1 MIKICSSVGPDCS
14 EKNREGR
21 FCIRILNRQMT
32 FSGYLWLVYL
42 TCIVLVFVSP
52 ADLAPM
58 LDQYSRGVDWLSRYG
73 YLSPPDPRTGKLQTK
88 EGIERAIKEMQ
99 RFAGLKDTGKLDS
112 DTLKLMNTPRCS
124 LPDIIGSED
133 KLKKRRRK
141 RRYATT
147 GLRWKTSDLTWSVQ
161 NYPSLPPFL
170 KPSEVDTIMTYALKA
185 WSDVTNLKFHATS
198 SSEQDRA
205 DIKISFARSLHDDGY
220 PFDGKGGTLAHAFF
234 PGEADVAGDTHF
246 DDEESWTY
254 IDDNGT
260 DLFAVAVHEF
270 GHALGLSHSSSHPS
284 IMRPYYQ
291 GPVGDIASYNLPED
305 DRYAIQS
312 IYGRKSSSSTPSP
325 NHPTPNLPKPPS
337 PPQPKVPLQPDPS
350 VQNRC
355 EGGFDAVAN
364 IRGDVFFFKG
374 PYFWR
379 IQRSGSLVSFHPAL
393 IKNFWIGLPPGT
405 NKIDAVY
412 ERKTDSRIIFF
423 IGSQYW
429 VFKDTMAI
437 SGYPRPLSDWG
448 LISHDGSEVRKVD
461 AAFIW
466 SHNGKTYIFSGGEFW
481 RFSDGTGTEKRR
493 PDTGYP
499 RNSSLWKG
507 APSNPDDIITWGDGD
522 AYFFKNNSYWILK
535 NGGLDQDNVSQKST
549 AVDWMMCPEP
559 TPTKLPANPRHKGGE
574 CYCDL
579 NGVLQ
584 MSASSWLLF
593 IVLLFYPGVLV

>member
-1 MIKICSSVGPDCS
+1 
-14 EKNREGR
+14 
-21 FCIRILNRQMT
+21 MT

-42 TCIVLVFVSP
+42 TCTVLVYISP
-52 ADLAPM
+52 VNLAPM
-58 LDQYSRGVDWLSRYG
+58 PDQYSRGVDWLSRYG
-73 YLSPPDPRTGKLQTK
+73 YLPPPDPRTGKLQTK

-112 DTLKLMNTPRCS
+112 DTLKLLNTPRCS

-133 KLKKRRRK
+133 MLKKRRRK

-147 GLRWKTSDLTWSVQ
+147 GLRWKKSDLTWSIQ
-161 NYPSLPPFL
+161 NYPSLPPL
-170 KPSEVDTIMTYALKA
+170 LQPNDVRTIMAYAFKA

-234 PGEADVAGDTHF
+234 PGEADIAGDTHF

-254 IDDNGT
+254 LDDSGT

-291 GPVGDIASYNLPED
+291 GPVGDIASYTLPED

-312 IYGRKSSSSTPSP
+312 LYGRKSSLSTPSP
-325 NHPTPNLPKPPS
+325 NHPTTHLPKPPS
-337 PPQPKVPLQPDPS
+337 PPRPKVPSQPDPS
-350 VQNRC
+350 AQNRC
-355 EGGFDAVAN
+355 EGGFEAVAN
-364 IRGDVFFFKG
+364 IRGEVFFFKG
-374 PYFWR
+374 QYFWR
-379 IQRSGSLVSFHPAL
+379 IQRTGSLVSFHPAL

-429 VFKDTMAI
+429 VFKDTVAV

-448 LISHDGSEVRKVD
+448 LISHDGSEVKRVD
-461 AAFIW
+461 AAFVW
-466 SHNGKTYIFSGGEFW
+466 AHNGKTYIFSGGEFW
-481 RFSDGTGTEKRR
+481 RFSEGLESGRRR
-493 PDTGYP
+493 PDAGYP

-507 APSNPDDIITWGDGD
+507 APSNPDDIITWSDGD
-522 AYFFKNNSYWILK
+522 AYFFKDNSYWILK
-535 NGGLDQDNVSQKST
+535 SGGLDQDNVIHKST
-549 AVDWMMCPEP
+549 AVDWMMCPKP
-559 TPTKLPANPRHKGGE
+559 TPTTRPTNPRHRGE
-574 CYCDL
+574 CNCGL
-579 NGVLQ
+579 NGALQ
-584 MSASSWLLF
+584 KSASSWLLF
-593 IVLLFYPGVLV
+593 IILLLYPGVLI

>member
-1 MIKICSSVGPDCS
+1 
-14 EKNREGR
+14 
-21 FCIRILNRQMT
+21 MT

-42 TCIVLVFVSP
+42 TCPVLVFISP
-52 ADLAPM
+52 VHLALMP
-58 LDQYSRGVDWLSRYG
+58 DQYSRGVDWLSRYG
-73 YLSPPDPRTGKLQTK
+73 YLPPPDPRTGKLQSK

-99 RFAGLKDTGKLDS
+99 RFAGLKDTGKLDK

-133 KLKKRRRK
+133 MLKKRRRK

-147 GLRWKTSDLTWSVQ
+147 GLRWKKSDLTWSIQ
-161 NYPSLPPFL
+161 NYPSLPPSL
-170 KPSEVDTIMTYALKA
+170 EPNEVNFIMAYAFKA
-185 WSDVTNLKFHATS
+185 WSDVTNLKFHDTS
-198 SSEQDRA
+198 PSKQDRA

-220 PFDGKGGTLAHAFF
+220 PFDGRGGTLAHAFF

-254 IDDNGT
+254 LDDSGT

-270 GHALGLSHSSSHPS
+270 GHALGLSHSSSNPS

-291 GPVGDIASYNLPED
+291 GPVGDPRSYTLPED

-312 IYGRKSSSSTPSP
+312 LYGKSSSSTPPP
-325 NHPTPNLPKPPS
+325 NHPTPHLPKPPS
-337 PPQPKVPLQPDPS
+337 PPQPKVPSQPDPS
-350 VQNRC
+350 AQNRC
-355 EGGFDAVAN
+355 EGNFDAVAN

-374 PYFWR
+374 PSFWR

-393 IKNFWIGLPPGT
+393 IKNFWFGLPPGT

-429 VFKDTMAI
+429 VFKDTMVD
-437 SGYPRPLSDWG
+437 SRYPRPLSDWG
-448 LISHDGSEVRKVD
+448 MISHDGSEVKRVD
-461 AAFIW
+461 AAFVW
-466 SHNGKTYIFSGGEFW
+466 AHNGKTYIFSGGEFW
-481 RFSDGTGTEKRR
+481 RFSEGPETEKHH

-499 RNSSLWKG
+499 RNTSLWKG

-522 AYFFKNNSYWILK
+522 AYFFKKNSYWILK
-535 NGGLDQDNVSQKST
+535 SGGLDQDNVSHKST

-559 TPTKLPANPRHKGGE
+559 TPTTPPDNPRRKGE
-574 CYCDL
+574 CNCGL
-579 NGVLQ
+579 NGALQ

-593 IVLLFYPGVLV
+593 FILLLYPGVLIQGHLQ

>member
-1 MIKICSSVGPDCS
+1 KAG
-14 EKNREGR
+14 
-21 FCIRILNRQMT
+21 IL
-32 FSGYLWLVYL
+32 
-42 TCIVLVFVSP
+42 IFVTKS
-52 ADLAPM
+52 L
-58 LDQYSRGVDWLSRYG
+58 YFDWLSRYG
-73 YLSPPDPRTGKLQTK
+73 YLPPPDPRTGKLQTK

-147 GLRWKTSDLTWSVQ
+147 GLRWKKTDLMWSIQ
-161 NYPSLPPFL
+161 NYPSLPAFL

-254 IDDNGT
+254 IDDSGT

-291 GPVGDIASYNLPED
+291 GPVGDIASYTLPED
-305 DRYAIQS
+305 DRDAIQS
-312 IYGRKSSSSTPSP
+312 LYGSKRRSSTPSP
-325 NHPTPNLPKPPS
+325 NHPTQNLPKPPS
-337 PPQPKVPLQPDPS
+337 PPQPKVPSQPDPS

-364 IRGDVFFFKG
+364 IRGEVFFFKG

-379 IQRSGSLVSFHPAL
+379 VQLSGSLVSFHPAL
-393 IKNFWIGLPPGT
+393 IKNFWIGLPPDT

-448 LISHDGSEVRKVD
+448 LISHDGSEVRRVD

-466 SHNGKTYIFSGGEFW
+466 AHNGKSYIFSGGEFW
-481 RFSDGTGTEKRR
+481 RFSEGPETEKRH
-493 PDTGYP
+493 PDAGYP
-499 RNSSLWKG
+499 RNSFLWKG
-507 APSNPDDIITWGDGD
+507 APSNPDDIITWADGD

-535 NGGLDQDNVSQKST
+535 NGELDQDNVSQKST
-549 AVDWMMCPEP
+549 AVDWMMCPA
-559 TPTKLPANPRHKGGE
+559 KPRHNGRE
-574 CYCDL
+574 CDCGL
-579 NGVLQ
+579 NGALQ

-593 IVLLFYPGVLV
+593 IILLLYPGVLV

>member
-1 MIKICSSVGPDCS
+1 
-14 EKNREGR
+14 
-21 FCIRILNRQMT
+21 F
-32 FSGYLWLVYL
+32 
-42 TCIVLVFVSP
+42 
-52 ADLAPM
+52 
-58 LDQYSRGVDWLSRYG
+58 DWLSRYG
-73 YLSPPDPRTGKLQTK
+73 YLPPPDPHTGKLQTK

-147 GLRWKTSDLTWSVQ
+147 GLRWKKSDLMWSIQ

-170 KPSEVDTIMTYALKA
+170 KPSEVDTIMAYALKA

-254 IDDNGT
+254 IDDSGT

-291 GPVGDIASYNLPED
+291 GPVGDIASYTLPED

-312 IYGRKSSSSTPSP
+312 LYGSKRRSSTPSP
-325 NHPTPNLPKPPS
+325 NHPTQNLPKPPS
-337 PPQPKVPLQPDPS
+337 PPQPDPS

-364 IRGDVFFFKG
+364 IRGEVFFFKG

-412 ERKTDSRIIFF
+412 ERQTDSRIIFF

-448 LISHDGSEVRKVD
+448 LISHDGSEVRRVD

-466 SHNGKTYIFSGGEFW
+466 AHNGKSYIFSGGEFW
-481 RFSDGTGTEKRR
+481 RFSEGPETEKRH
-493 PDTGYP
+493 PDAGYP

-507 APSNPDDIITWGDGD
+507 APSNPDDIITWEDGD

-549 AVDWMMCPEP
+549 AVDWMMCP
-559 TPTKLPANPRHKGGE
+559 ANPSHKGGK
-574 CYCDL
+574 CNCGL
-579 NGVLQ
+579 NGALQ

-593 IVLLFYPGVLV
+593 IILLLYPGVLV

>member
-1 MIKICSSVGPDCS
+1 MIK
-14 EKNREGR
+14 N
-21 FCIRILNRQMT
+21 
-32 FSGYLWLVYL
+32 
-42 TCIVLVFVSP
+42 
-52 ADLAPM
+52 LAKYITSKM
-58 LDQYSRGVDWLSRYG
+58 NHRYG
-73 YLSPPDPRTGKLQTK
+73 YLPPPDPRTGKLQTK

-112 DTLKLMNTPRCS
+112 DTLKLMDTPRCS

-133 KLKKRRRK
+133 MLKKRRRK

-147 GLRWKTSDLTWSVQ
+147 GLRWKKSDLTWSIQ

-170 KPSEVDTIMTYALKA
+170 KPNAVESIMVYALKA

-254 IDDNGT
+254 
-260 DLFAVAVHEF
+260 L
-270 GHALGLSHSSSHPS
+270 
-284 IMRPYYQ
+284 
-291 GPVGDIASYNLPED
+291 
-305 DRYAIQS
+305 
-312 IYGRKSSSSTPSP
+312 GRKSILSTPSP
-325 NHPTPNLPKPPS
+325 NNPTSHLPKPPS
-337 PPQPKVPLQPDPS
+337 PPQPKVPSQPDPS

-379 IQRSGSLVSFHPAL
+379 IQRTGSLVSFHPAL

-423 IGSQYW
+423 VGSQYW
-429 VFKDTMAI
+429 VFKDTVAV
-437 SGYPRPLSDWG
+437 SGYPHPLSDWG
-448 LISHDGSEVRKVD
+448 LFSHDGSEVKRVD

-466 SHNGKTYIFSGGEFW
+466 AHNGKTYIFSGGEFW
-481 RFSDGTGTEKRR
+481 RFSEGLESGRRR
-493 PDTGYP
+493 PDAGYP

-507 APSNPDDIITWGDGD
+507 APSDPDDIITWGDGD
-522 AYFFKNNSYWILK
+522 AYFFKDNSYWILK
-535 NGGLDQDNVSQKST
+535 SGGLDQDNISHKST

-559 TPTKLPANPRHKGGE
+559 TPTTLPTNPRDRGE
-574 CYCDL
+574 CNCGL
-579 NGVLQ
+579 NGALQ

-593 IVLLFYPGVLV
+593 IILLLYPGVLI